1 MALSVAYY
9 EFWEQELC
17 LLIGSLG
24 SKMKF
29 FLSLV
34 PPVRLEDPTLLEIA
48 ELLDAEGTDHKYT
61 VMLVR

>member
-1 MALSVAYY
+1 M
-9 EFWEQELC
+9 
-17 LLIGSLG
+17 LITFFGNT
-24 SKMKF
+24 MKF